1 MRERDF
7 QYMVIGHVC
16 NLARHLWFGAA
27 RRALSLPRELI
38 FRVANVE
45 PLIILMKLE
54 ILRYALHTA

>member
-16 NLARHLWFGAA
+16 NLARRLWFGAA
-27 RRALSLPRELI
+27 RRALPRESI